1 MLYYLTV
8 LVYTKTTIHHYR
20 PTFPGHPREIYI
32 TRQEQVVLVYT
43 KPTFYIWKECLAQ
56 PFQGTHEK
64 STLRDKSK
72 LATATCSQGNHLLF
86 KYFYCLSCIFFDL
99 IWCLENIHEAK
110 KRWMWQPYLCTLTH
124 GYACSPSYCFL
135 SCPKVLRG
143 RVCLTIKS
151 FMVGDHFL
159 HSPQTN
165 EWFGCGFVRRN

>member
-1 MLYYLTV
+1 MF
-8 LVYTKTTIHHYR
+8 R

-99 IWCLENIHEAK
+99 IWCLENIREAK
-110 KRWMWQPYLCTLTH
+110 KRWMWQPYLYTFTSVCIFSIL
-124 GYACSPSYCFL
+124 L
-135 SCPKVLRG
+135 SIHVLRCWEG
-143 RVCLTIKS
+143 DFVWQSKASWLVIIS
-151 FMVGDHFL
+151 FILLKLMSDLGVVL
-159 HSPQTN
+159 
-165 EWFGCGFVRRN
+165 